1 VLRILGQEVKLRAH
15 VVEEEVEL
23 EGRKQEI
30 ELEEEI
36 GKITTVTLLHSLHL

>member
-1 VLRILGQEVKLRAH
+1 MPWQEVKLTVH

-23 EGRKQEI
+23 EGGEQEV